1 MVLKRF
7 HEFLY
12 EEIFKP
18 KGLRNWWKKMD
29 RDSQVNYRR
38 KHPFTKKK
46 ARLTDIEIDRETLK

>member
-1 MVLKRF
+1 MILKRF
-7 HEFLY
+7 SDLLS

-18 KGLRNWWKKMD
+18 KGLRNWWRKMD
-29 RDSQVNYRR
+29 RESQVKYRR